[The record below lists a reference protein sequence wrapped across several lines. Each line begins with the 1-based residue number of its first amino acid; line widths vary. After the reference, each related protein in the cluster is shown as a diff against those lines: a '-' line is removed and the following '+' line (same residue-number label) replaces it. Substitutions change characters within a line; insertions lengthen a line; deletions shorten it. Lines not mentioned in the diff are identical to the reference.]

1 VGNKTDLEENHRLP
15 EQEIRAVSPASR
27 MARFIELQKRAFALL
42 AASPDGSTPKID
54 SPGRRIEFDL
64 RSDCYSAGLAPNSGR

>member
-42 AASPDGSTPKID
+42 AASPDGCRRFWQHNLQK
-54 SPGRRIEFDL
+54 RRIHSSF
-64 RSDCYSAGLAPNSGR
+64 